1 MKTKILSIIFILI
14 TISSISAKEVL
25 VVGTYDSF
33 SAEWGPGP
41 VIETEFEK
49 NCNCDLQYVSTSQAG
64 TLANEIFLK
73 DKDVILGVEMHE
85 FDYTSENWNIYDY
98 GYFSFIYNEETLK
111 DIPNSFEELIN
122 QTNLKIVVQDPR
134 TSPVGLGL
142 LRWMKLT
149 HPDNFPSILKKFN
162 NNVLTYTPGWSE
174 AYGIFLE
181 GKADLVLSYSTS
193 PFYHQEY
200 EDEYKYK
207 AIEFTDG
214 HLVTKEIVY
223 VRPDSEKQNLGKEFI
238 EFMMRD
244 NIQKIIAQ
252 MNIMYPARENDNNI
266 PDRMRKLKKPKEIKY
281 DNFLEAEPLIK
292 IWLEVASS

>member
-49 NCNCDLQYVSTSQAG
+49 NCNCDVQYVSTSQAG

-111 DIPNSFEELIN
+111 DIPKSFEELVN
-122 QTNLKIVVQDPR
+122 QINLKIVVQDPR

-149 HPDNFPSILKKFN
+149 HPDNFPTILKKFN

-223 VRPDSEKQNLGKEFI
+223 VRPDSEKQKLGKEFV

-244 NIQKIIAQ
+244 DIQKIIAQ
-252 MNIMYPARENDNNI
+252 MNIMYPASENDNNI
-266 PDRMRKLKKPKEIKY
+266 PDKMRQLKKPKEFEY
-281 DNFLEAEPLIK
+281 DDFLEAEPLIK

>member
-49 NCNCDLQYVSTSQAG
+49 ICNCDVQYVSTSQAG

-122 QTNLKIVVQDPR
+122 QKNLKIVVQDPR

-200 EDEYKYK
+200 
-207 AIEFTDG
+207 
-214 HLVTKEIVY
+214 L
-223 VRPDSEKQNLGKEFI
+223 S
-238 EFMMRD
+238 
-244 NIQKIIAQ
+244 
-252 MNIMYPARENDNNI
+252 
-266 PDRMRKLKKPKEIKY
+266 
-281 DNFLEAEPLIK
+281 LIH
-292 IWLEVASS
+292 I

>member
-49 NCNCDLQYVSTSQAG
+49 NCNCDVQYVSTSQAG

-223 VRPDSEKQNLGKEFI
+223 VRPDSEKQKLGKEFV

-244 NIQKIIAQ
+244 DIQKIIAQ
-252 MNIMYPARENDNNI
+252 MNIMYPASENDNNI
-266 PDRMRKLKKPKEIKY
+266 PYKMRQLKKPKEIKY
-281 DNFLEAEPLIK
+281 NDFLEAEPLIK

>member
-49 NCNCDLQYVSTSQAG
+49 NCNCDVQYVSTSQAG

-85 FDYTSENWNIYDY
+85 FNYTSENWNIYDY

-122 QTNLKIVVQDPR
+122 RKNLKIVVQDPR

-244 NIQKIIAQ
+244 DIQKIIAQ

>member
-49 NCNCDLQYVSTSQAG
+49 NCNCDVQYVSTSQAG

-149 HPDNFPSILKKFN
+149 HPDNFPTILKKFN

>member
-49 NCNCDLQYVSTSQAG
+49 NCNCDVQYVSTSQAG

-252 MNIMYPARENDNNI
+252 MNIMYPARENDNII

>member
-49 NCNCDLQYVSTSQAG
+49 NCNCDVQYVSTSQAG

-149 HPDNFPSILKKFN
+149 HPDNFPTILKKFN

-244 NIQKIIAQ
+244 DIQKIIAQ
-252 MNIMYPARENDNNI
+252 MNIMYPASENDNNI
-266 PDRMRKLKKPKEIKY
+266 PDKMRQLKKPKEFKY
-281 DNFLEAEPLIK
+281 DDFLEAEPLIK

>member
-49 NCNCDLQYVSTSQAG
+49 NCNCDVQYVSTSQAG

-85 FDYTSENWNIYDY
+85 FNYTSENWNIYDY

-200 EDEYKYK
+200 EGEYKYK

-223 VRPDSEKQNLGKEFI
+223 VRPDSEKQILGKEFI

>member
-49 NCNCDLQYVSTSQAG
+49 NCNCDVQYVSTSQAG
-64 TLANEIFLK
+64 ILANEIFLK

-98 GYFSFIYNEETLK
+98 GYFSFIYNEEILK

-149 HPDNFPSILKKFN
+149 HPDNFPTILKRFN

-214 HLVTKEIVY
+214 HLATKEIVY
-223 VRPDSEKQNLGKEFI
+223 VRPDSEKQKLGKEFI

-244 NIQKIIAQ
+244 DIQKIIAQ
-252 MNIMYPARENDNNI
+252 MNIMYPASENDNNI
-266 PDRMRKLKKPKEIKY
+266 PYKMRQLKKPKEIKY
-281 DNFLEAEPLIK
+281 NDFLEAEPLIK

>member
-49 NCNCDLQYVSTSQAG
+49 NCNCDVQYVSTSQAG

-85 FDYTSENWNIYDY
+85 FNYTSENWNIYDY

-122 QTNLKIVVQDPR
+122 NENLKIVVQDPR

-266 PDRMRKLKKPKEIKY
+266 PDKMRKLKKPKEIKY

>member
-41 VIETEFEK
+41 VIEREFEK
-49 NCNCDLQYVSTSQAG
+49 NCNCDVQYVSTSQAG

-149 HPDNFPSILKKFN
+149 HPDNFPSMLKKFN

-207 AIEFTDG
+207 AIEFSGG
-214 HLVTKEIVY
+214 HLVSKEIVY
-223 VRPDSEKQNLGKEFI
+223 VRPDSEQQKLGREFV
-238 EFMMRD
+238 EFMVRD
-244 NIQKIIAQ
+244 DIQKIIAQ
-252 MNIMYPARENDNNI
+252 MNIMYPAIENVNNI
-266 PDRMRKLKKPKEIKY
+266 PDKMRKLKKPKEIQY
-281 DNFLEAEPLIK
+281 DDFLEADPLIK

>member
-49 NCNCDLQYVSTSQAG
+49 NCNCDVQYVSTSQAG

-85 FDYTSENWNIYDY
+85 FDYKSENWNIYDY

-111 DIPNSFEELIN
+111 DIPISFEELIN
-122 QTNLKIVVQDPR
+122 HKNLKIVVQDPR

-214 HLVTKEIVY
+214 HLATKEIVY
-223 VRPDSEKQNLGKEFI
+223 VRPDSEKQKLGKEFV

-244 NIQKIIAQ
+244 DIQKIIAQ
-252 MNIMYPARENDNNI
+252 MNIMYPASENDNNI
-266 PDRMRKLKKPKEIKY
+266 PYKMRQLKKPKEIKY
-281 DNFLEAEPLIK
+281 NDFLEAEPLIK

>member
-49 NCNCDLQYVSTSQAG
+49 NCNCDVQYVSTSQAG

-98 GYFSFIYNEETLK
+98 GYFSFIYNEEILK

-149 HPDNFPSILKKFN
+149 HPDNFPTILKRFN

-214 HLVTKEIVY
+214 HLATKEIVY
-223 VRPDSEKQNLGKEFI
+223 VRPDSEKQKLGKEFV

-244 NIQKIIAQ
+244 DIQKIIAQ
-252 MNIMYPARENDNNI
+252 MNIMYPASENDNNI
-266 PDRMRKLKKPKEIKY
+266 PYKMRQLKKPKEIKY
-281 DNFLEAEPLIK
+281 DDFLEAEPLIK

>member
-14 TISSISAKEVL
+14 TINSISAKEVL

-49 NCNCDLQYVSTSQAG
+49 NCNCDVQYVSTSQAG

-98 GYFSFIYNEETLK
+98 GYFSFIYNEEILK

-149 HPDNFPSILKKFN
+149 HPDNFPTILKKFN

-214 HLVTKEIVY
+214 HLATKEIVY
-223 VRPDSEKQNLGKEFI
+223 VRPDSEKQKLGKEFV

-244 NIQKIIAQ
+244 DIQKIIAQ
-252 MNIMYPARENDNNI
+252 MNIMYPASENDNNI
-266 PDRMRKLKKPKEIKY
+266 PYKMRQLKKPKEIKY
-281 DNFLEAEPLIK
+281 DDFLEAEPLIK

>member
-49 NCNCDLQYVSTSQAG
+49 NCNCDVQYVSTSQAG

-85 FDYTSENWNIYDY
+85 FDYKSENWNIYDY

-142 LRWMKLT
+142 L
-149 HPDNFPSILKKFN
+149 
-162 NNVLTYTPGWSE
+162 
-174 AYGIFLE
+174 
-181 GKADLVLSYSTS
+181 LS
-193 PFYHQEY
+193 
-200 EDEYKYK
+200 
-207 AIEFTDG
+207 
-214 HLVTKEIVY
+214 
-223 VRPDSEKQNLGKEFI
+223 
-238 EFMMRD
+238 
-244 NIQKIIAQ
+244 
-252 MNIMYPARENDNNI
+252 
-266 PDRMRKLKKPKEIKY
+266 
-281 DNFLEAEPLIK
+281 LIH
-292 IWLEVASS
+292 I